1 MISPMGL
8 TQILDAPSGHEVG
21 RAVWAWGGGS
31 WGGLCSS
38 TELGSNPSGWCFLG
52 LQKSLIILP
61 RASETAAVA
70 PPVTSLRKAFER
82 EQRAVRRTGESPGE
96 GGGGTRP
103 RGAGVTCRP
112 VPLPARISE
121 GRCVLS
127 VAPGRLHGC
136 AFPWCERLASQRAA
150 RGAEAPGR
158 CLGPREHVWGAV
170 AL

>member
-1 MISPMGL
+1 MISPTGL
-8 TQILDAPSGHEVG
+8 TQILDAPIGHEVG
-21 RAVWAWGGGS
+21 WAVWAWGGGS

-96 GGGGTRP
+96 GGGGDQAPGSWRH
-103 RGAGVTCRP
+103 
-112 VPLPARISE
+112 LPAR
-121 GRCVLS
+121 
-127 VAPGRLHGC
+127 AP
-136 AFPWCERLASQRAA
+136 ASPHLRGQVRPLGGARPAA
-150 RGAEAPGR
+150 RV
-158 CLGPREHVWGAV
+158 CVSLV
-170 AL
+170 